1 MQVRSAIR
9 RFDSLNLYATIGGGM
24 SVAKGPLGQRGMSWT
39 MFLLIVLGAA
49 IGIVIA
55 GATTWMVNATSSVAF
70 CSTACHSMSWAAS
83 AYERGP
89 HFENSSG
96 VRATCTDCHIPF
108 ESRPATP
115 AQYVFG
121 TLWTKGVDSSSDV
134 IAEIRGTIADK
145 AKWDEERPRLDK
157 KVEEWF
163 KATSSETCRGCH
175 ELDAFKKTSPA
186 RAIHAGLVKQEK
198 VDCLQ
203 CHTGIAHVWPAAAAS

>member
-1 MQVRSAIR
+1 MNAMRGPAGR
-9 RFDSLNLYATIGGGM
+9 RGVTWM
-24 SVAKGPLGQRGMSWT
+24 

-55 GATTWMVNATSSVAF
+55 GATTWMVNATSSVDF
-70 CSTACHSMSWAAS
+70 CSTACHSMKWAAA

-96 VRATCTDCHIPF
+96 VRATCADCHIPF
-108 ESRPATP
+108 ESRRATP

-121 TLWTKGVDSSSDV
+121 TLWTEGVSSTRDV

-145 AKWDEERPRLDK
+145 AKWDAERPRLDRNVK
-157 KVEEWF
+157 QWF
-163 KATSSETCRGCH
+163 KATNSETCRGCH
-175 ELDAFKKTSPA
+175 NLDAFKKTSPA
-186 RAIHAGLVKQEK
+186 HAIHAGAARQEK

-203 CHTGIAHVWPAAAAS
+203 CHGGIAHVWPASGAG